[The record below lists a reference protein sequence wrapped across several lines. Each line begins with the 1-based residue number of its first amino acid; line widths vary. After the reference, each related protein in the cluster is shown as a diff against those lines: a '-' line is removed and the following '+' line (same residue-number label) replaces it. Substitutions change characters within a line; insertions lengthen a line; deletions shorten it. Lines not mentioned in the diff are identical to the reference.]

1 MSWNHINLLYLQPV
15 CYYEITVR
23 RWRHFQCFSLVRRRI
38 SRLGEDRAREA
49 KKEASDGVATRLQFD
64 EIPRPS
70 QRCLEQYTRV
80 RPRNHP
86 IDHQRFHKI
95 FFLFVQRTKNKIKTI
110 AFVNVVFWFS
120 TIADIA
126 HIKFLLHN
134 RIPEQTTYGL
144 SELVLH
150 SLCLERALP
159 IHPASVP
166 RHSVQHGW
174 KGHKMGTQNS
184 IFNWHSKLK
193 NYLIFEE

>member
-1 MSWNHINLLYLQPV
+1 MKSLCDGGGTFSVFPLCVVESLDLEKTEHERLRKKLATGSPRDFSSTKFLVQVRGALSNTLGSGHETIRLTIND
-15 CYYEITVR
+15 
-23 RWRHFQCFSLVRRRI
+23 F
-38 SRLGEDRAREA
+38 
-49 KKEASDGVATRLQFD
+49 TR
-64 EIPRPS
+64 
-70 QRCLEQYTRV
+70 Y
-80 RPRNHP
+80 
-86 IDHQRFHKI
+86 
-95 FFLFVQRTKNKIKTI
+95 FLFVQHTKDKIKTI

-166 RHSVQHGW
+166 RHSVQHG
-174 KGHKMGTQNS
+174 
-184 IFNWHSKLK
+184 
-193 NYLIFEE
+193 